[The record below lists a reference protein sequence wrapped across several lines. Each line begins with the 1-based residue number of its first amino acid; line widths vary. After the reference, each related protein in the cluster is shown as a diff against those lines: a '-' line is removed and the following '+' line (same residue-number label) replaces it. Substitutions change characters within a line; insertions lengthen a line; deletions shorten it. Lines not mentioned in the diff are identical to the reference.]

1 MKSAGIQKSNLW
13 HKFVLGAS
21 VPTSQR
27 ELSECEECSSPV
39 ITCIHIKHS
48 NTPDEEA
55 GPGKTTAAKFP
66 RKNMGTV
73 APLQFMVGFRY
84 YFIPSSIP
92 PINLHS
98 RLCLAMLSLNNVF
111 APRNQRVS
119 ARDGVGHKN
128 SGFACSSWLM
138 GTYTQNKTEIFG
150 CSKKGSRKVK

>member
-1 MKSAGIQKSNLW
+1 MLESGNNMYTYKTLQYARRRG
-13 HKFVLGAS
+13 GA
-21 VPTSQR
+21 
-27 ELSECEECSSPV
+27 
-39 ITCIHIKHS
+39 
-48 NTPDEEA
+48 
-55 GPGKTTAAKFP
+55 
-66 RKNMGTV
+66 RKNDRCKIPTKKHGDC